1 MLITRI
7 EPDPIYGLES
17 YLIETCEEYD
27 INYKTMKPMHKK
39 EPATEGVLSSVW
51 GVIKTIFKKLVA
63 LIVGIWKAIVGVVKY
78 IYGLAKKL
86 FKAIFTTEKKISF
99 KVEIPQFTP
108 TGIQTKQASN
118 PAQLEQMFNISSK
131 KLNDEIATVS
141 KNNVEFVKKWEKIQI
156 RALKESYDTMLE
168 DVAYNSPTYLTL
180 YDKELDKLINNP
192 KYKDNEG
199 IQKLR
204 DPLQKAIFIGPAA
217 LQLGYDKN
225 PNVQISFQGNDA
237 TDHIMLQNLE
247 FLNTKKLNIINESKN
262 LVEDYE
268 KLKNGAIDEII
279 KKYKDQDGE
288 WIKKLSDNPQ
298 DELLAAK
305 FAVEY
310 NGILMKHVIPFSYEA
325 MTGHYK
331 MDPEDVKKF
340 LANSYFPDFSE
351 SEHPEREIHYW
362 AKLKTEWNRAT
373 VEALKASV
381 KMNYEL
387 YKLTCQEAKIVSGS
401 IENEDFRSIRN
412 ILDRTISSYFKFNKL
427 VLDCRPL
434 GLGCVIFDKAFVES
448 PTFDHKLLFDGMQNL
463 KKNDILINY
472 MTHYDVTIMGHGVV
486 LADRPGEWFVEEE
499 VVSPDGKYRTNVII
513 DMVRY
518 LIKTGFK
525 RINIVCCNG
534 LGDYT
539 VDMPPDIK
547 NNRNV
552 LVRFSKSP
560 TYIG

>member
-17 YLIETCEEYD
+17 YLMETCKECD
-27 INYKTMKPMHKK
+27 INYKTMKPLHKE
-39 EPATEGVLSSVW
+39 EPATEGVLGSIW
-51 GVIKTIFKKLVA
+51 GVIKTIFRKLVA
-63 LIVGIWKAIVGVVKY
+63 LILGIWKAIVGVVKY

-86 FKAIFTTEKKISF
+86 FKAIFTTEKKITF

-108 TGIQTKQASN
+108 AGIQTKQASN
-118 PAQLEQMFNISSK
+118 PDQLQQMFNISSK

-141 KNNVEFVKKWEKIQI
+141 KNNVDFVKKWEKIQS
-156 RALKESYDTMLE
+156 RVLKESYDTMLE
-168 DVAYNSPTYLTL
+168 DVAYNSPTYFTL
-180 YDKELDKLINNP
+180 YDKELDKLVNNP

-204 DPLQKAIFIGPAA
+204 DPLEKAMFIGPVAF
-217 LQLGYDKN
+217 QLGYDKD
-225 PNVQISFQGNDA
+225 PNVQLSFQGNDA
-237 TDHIMLQNLE
+237 ADHIMLQNLE

-268 KLKNGAIDEII
+268 KLKRGAIDEII
-279 KKYKDQDGE
+279 EKYKDQDRE
-288 WIKKLSDNPQ
+288 WIKQLRDNPE
-298 DELLAAK
+298 DPVLANQFCA
-305 FAVEY
+305 EY
-310 NGILMKHVIPFSYEA
+310 IGTVMKHVIPFSYISMAEE
-325 MTGHYK
+325 YK
-331 MDPEDVKKF
+331 MDLEDIKKF

-351 SEHPEREIHYW
+351 SKHPEREIHYW

-412 ILDRTISSYFKFNKL
+412 ILDRTLPSYFKFNKQ

-434 GLGCVIFDKAFVES
+434 GLGCVLFDKAFIEE
-448 PTFDHKLLFDGMQNL
+448 PTPDHNQLFTGMQNL

-472 MTHYDVTIMGHGVV
+472 LTHYDATIMGHGVV
-486 LADRPGEWFVEEE
+486 LANRPGEWFVEEE

-518 LIKTGFK
+518 LIKIGFK

-552 LVRFSKSP
+552 LVRFSMSP
-560 TYIG
+560 TFIG